1 MIFFIFFSSG
11 FLQEA
16 VFNLRRARRSQ
27 QSIPLAGLLQPVLLR
42 QSVAG
47 VLHRVGLLL
56 QSQRA
61 ERRTPEHQDQ
71 VTLSHCLLV
80 TSVMI

>member
-1 MIFFIFFSSG
+1 MTFFFSSG

-16 VFNLRRARRSQ
+16 VFDLRRSRRSQ
-27 QSIPLAGLLQPVLLR
+27 QSVHLAGLLQPVLLR

-47 VLHRVGLLL
+47 ALHRVGLLL

-61 ERRTPEHQDQ
+61 ERRNTQHQHNYQ
-71 VTLSHCLLV
+71 PVLLLAF
-80 TSVMI
+80 IKL